1 MFFFKRVLQI
11 KLSVVS
17 LDRHL
22 PFKHYLKEKNMKNKS
37 KLRKHKEINKRR
49 KQRKTEFKKKKEL
62 VRGKITLTA
71 SGLGFVTPQGVVE
84 ADEKVQD
91 IFIPPQF
98 TNSAM
103 DGDLVEVE
111 ILPERDKYPVSA
123 DRGPAGRVQNIIDR
137 ARDTVVGEIIS
148 GHKIRALNKRIS
160 EEIKISGSLNGAK
173 RGEWVEVKLL
183 HDEYARANVSHKG
196 TIVERISQAGSIK
209 GDLDAICKEFDLP
222 PAYTEEENNEVT
234 QLKPREIKR
243 VDLRD
248 RITTTIDPFDAKDF
262 DDAISVSPTK
272 NEAEL
277 ELGVH
282 IADVAAWIAP
292 GSKWDKAAY
301 ERSFT
306 SYLPGRTL
314 PMLPKSLT
322 AAISLTA
329 DGDSMAHT
337 ILFTVNK
344 YSGRIVSAKRCH
356 SIIKV
361 DKRLNYD
368 EVEEYIENDVRGDD
382 WSDDLCATLDVLI
395 KLYRNMRKNRQKHE
409 DFLEMAIPETRVLCN
424 EDEDKV
430 IGIVHKEQREAD
442 QLIEEFMLAAN
453 SQVAVEMEQ
462 RSIPGLYRVHPEPDP
477 EKLAEFSE
485 IAMET
490 FGVYPGDLSN
500 RTVCNQFLKNL
511 PDDPRKPAIL
521 GAFLR
526 SMARAVYEAKPDLH
540 FGLGKTRY
548 SHFTSPIRRYTD
560 LMVHQQLWAK
570 EAGGEMRSTQTAVK
584 IAEHCTDKEANC
596 DEAYFTANDRLK
608 LRYLEQEMA
617 SGTENLHEGIV
628 SKIIASGMLVDIEDL
643 GIYGFVPMEKL
654 GGNFRKAGNQ
664 LVDRE
669 ANKSFQCGDFIMLAL
684 SHIDLDRGSAVFKA
698 VGEE

>member
-1 MFFFKRVLQI
+1 
-11 KLSVVS
+11 
-17 LDRHL
+17 
-22 PFKHYLKEKNMKNKS
+22 MKNKS
-37 KLRKHKEINKRR
+37 KLRKHREINKKR
-49 KQRKTEFKKKKEL
+49 KHRNVEFRKKKTEFQKRKEL
-62 VRGKITLTA
+62 IRGTITLT
-71 SGLGFVTPQGVVE
+71 SGGLGFVTPQGVVE

-98 TNSAM
+98 INSAM
-103 DGDLVEVE
+103 DGDVVEVE
-111 ILPERDKYPVSA
+111 LLPERDIIPTSS
-123 DRGPAGRVQNIIDR
+123 DRGPAGRVRNIIDR
-137 ARDTVVGEIIS
+137 ARDTVVGELLS
-148 GHKIRALNKRIS
+148 GHKVRALNRRIG
-160 EEIKISGSLNGAK
+160 EEIKVSGSLNGAK

-183 HDEYARANVSHKG
+183 HNEYASPNAEHKG
-196 TIVERISQAGSIK
+196 TIIDRISEAGSIK
-209 GDLDAICKEFDLP
+209 GDLDAICREFELP
-222 PAYTEEENNEVT
+222 PAYTEEDNNEVS

-248 RITTTIDPFDAKDF
+248 RITATIDPFDAKDF
-262 DDAISVSPTK
+262 DDAISVATTE

-292 GSKWDKAAY
+292 GSKWDKEAY
-301 ERSFT
+301 KRSFT

-314 PMLPKSLT
+314 PMLPKKLT

-368 EVEEYIENDVRGDD
+368 EVQEYIEDGTRGDD
-382 WSDDLCATLDVLI
+382 WSDDLCATLDTLL
-395 KLYRNMRKNRQKHE
+395 KLFRNMRKNRQKHE

-424 EDEDKV
+424 EDEDKI

-462 RSIPGLYRVHPEPDP
+462 KSIPGLYRVHPEPDP

-490 FGVYPGDLSN
+490 FGIYPGDLSN
-500 RTVCNQFLKNL
+500 RSVCNQFLKNL

-521 GAFLR
+521 SAFLR
-526 SMARAVYEAKPDLH
+526 SMARAMYEAKPDLH

-548 SHFTSPIRRYTD
+548 SHFTSPIRRYSD

-570 EAGGEMRSTQTAVK
+570 EVGGEMRSAQTAEKV
-584 IAEHCTDKEANC
+584 AEHCTDKEMNC

-608 LRYLEQEMA
+608 LRYLEQELA
-617 SGTENLHEGIV
+617 GGKENLHEGIV
-628 SKIIASGMLVDIEDL
+628 SKIISSGMLVDIEDL

-654 GGNFRKAGNQ
+654 GGNFRKSGNQ
-664 LVDRE
+664 LVDRT

>member
-1 MFFFKRVLQI
+1 
-11 KLSVVS
+11 
-17 LDRHL
+17 
-22 PFKHYLKEKNMKNKS
+22 MKNKK
-37 KLRKHKEINKRR
+37 KLYKHKKINQNRKKR
-49 KQRKTEFKKKKEL
+49 KVEFKKKKEL
-62 VRGKITLTA
+62 IRGKISLTA
-71 SGLGFVTPQGVVE
+71 SGLGFVTPLD
-84 ADEKVQD
+84 ADPDAEKAQD

-98 TNSAM
+98 INSAM
-103 DGDLVEVE
+103 NDDIVEVE
-111 ILPERDKYPVSA
+111 ILPDRDKFPTSA

-137 ARDTVVGEIIS
+137 ARDTVVGEIIA
-148 GHKIRALNKRIS
+148 GHKVRALNKRIS
-160 EEIKISGSLNGAK
+160 EEIQISGSLNGAK

-183 HDEYARANVSHKG
+183 HNECAKANVLHKG
-196 TIVERISQAGSIK
+196 TILERVGHAGSVK
-209 GDLDAICKEFDLP
+209 GDLDAICKEFDLSP
-222 PAYTEEENNEVT
+222 PYTEEENNEAG
-234 QLKPREIKR
+234 QLQPRSIKR

-248 RITTTIDPFDAKDF
+248 RTTATIDPFDAKDF
-262 DDAISVSPTK
+262 DDAISITQTD

-282 IADVAAWIAP
+282 IADVATWIAP

-329 DGDSMAHT
+329 DSDSMAHT
-337 ILFTVNK
+337 VLFTVNK
-344 YSGRIVSAKRCH
+344 HSGRILSAKRCH

-368 EVEEYIENDVRGDD
+368 EVQEYIENDTRGDD
-382 WSDDLCATLDVLI
+382 WDDALCTTLDTLI
-395 KLYRNMRKNRQKHE
+395 KLYRNMRRNRQKHE

-424 EDEDKV
+424 ENEDKV
-430 IGIVHKEQREAD
+430 SGIVHKEQREAD

-453 SQVAVEMEQ
+453 TQVAIEMAQ
-462 RSIPGLYRVHPEPDP
+462 KSIPGLYRVHPEPNPD
-477 EKLAEFSE
+477 KLAEFSE
-485 IAMET
+485 IALET
-490 FGVYPGDLSN
+490 FGIYPGDLSN
-500 RTVCNQFLKNL
+500 RTVCNQFLKSL

-526 SMARAVYEAKPDLH
+526 SMARAMYEAKPDLH

-570 EAGGEMRSTQTAVK
+570 EASGEMRSTQTAAK
-584 IAEHCTDKEANC
+584 IAEHCNDKEANC

-617 SGTENLHEGIV
+617 SGQENLHEGIV
-628 SKIIASGMLVDIEDL
+628 SKIIAPGMLVDIQDL
-643 GIYGFVPMEKL
+643 GIYGFVPLERL
-654 GGNFRKAGNQ
+654 GGNFRRAGNQ
-664 LVDRE
+664 LVDRA
-669 ANKSFQCGDFIMLAL
+669 ANKSFQCGDYIMLAL

-698 VGEE
+698 AYNDEE

>member
-1 MFFFKRVLQI
+1 
-11 KLSVVS
+11 
-17 LDRHL
+17 
-22 PFKHYLKEKNMKNKS
+22 MKNKS
-37 KLRKHKEINKRR
+37 KLRKQRETNKSR
-49 KQRKTEFKKKKEL
+49 KQRNTAFKKKKVL
-62 VRGKITLTA
+62 VRGKISLTSA
-71 SGLGFVTPQGVVE
+71 GLGFVTPEGVVE
-84 ADEKVQD
+84 SDEKVQD

-98 TNSAM
+98 VNSAM

-111 ILPERDKYPVSA
+111 ILPERAGFPVNA
-123 DRGPAGRVQNIIDR
+123 DHGPAGRVQNIIQR
-137 ARDTVVGEIIS
+137 SRETVVGEIIS

-160 EEIKISGSLNGAK
+160 EEINISGSLNGAK

-183 HDEYARANVSHKG
+183 HDNYARSDVVHKG
-196 TIVERISQAGSIK
+196 TIVNRISKAGSVK

-222 PAYTEEENNEVT
+222 PAYTEEENNEAG

-248 RITTTIDPFDAKDF
+248 RITATIDPFDAKDF
-262 DDAISVSPTK
+262 DDAISVAATD

-282 IADVAAWIAP
+282 IADVATWIAP

-329 DGDSMAHT
+329 DGDSQAHT

-344 YSGRIVSAKRCH
+344 HSGRIVSAKRCH

-368 EVEEYIENDVRGDD
+368 EVQEYIENDIRGEGWD
-382 WSDDLCATLDVLI
+382 DDLCVTLDTLI
-395 KLYRNMRKNRQKHE
+395 KLYRNMRKNRQKNE
-409 DFLEMAIPETRVLCN
+409 NFLEMAIPETRVLCN

-430 IGIVHKEQREAD
+430 SGIVHKEQREAD

-453 SQVAVEMEQ
+453 TQVAIEMEQ
-462 RSIPGLYRVHPEPDP
+462 RSIPGLYRIHPEPNP

-490 FGVYPGDLSN
+490 FGIYPGDLSN

-511 PDDPRKPAIL
+511 PDDPRRPAIL
-521 GAFLR
+521 SAFLR
-526 SMARAVYEAKPDLH
+526 SMARAMYEAKPDLH
-540 FGLGKTRY
+540 FGLGKNRY

-570 EAGGEMRSTQTAVK
+570 EAGGEMRSGQTAAK
-584 IAEHCTDKEANC
+584 IAEHCTEKEANC

-617 SGTENLHEGIV
+617 SGLENLHEGIV
-628 SKIIASGMLVDIEDL
+628 SKIIASGMLVDVQDL
-643 GIYGFVPMEKL
+643 GIYGFVPTEKL
-654 GGNFRKAGNQ
+654 GGNFRKVGNK
-664 LVDRE
+664 LVDHA
-669 ANKSFQCGDFIMLAL
+669 ANKSFQCGDYIMLAL

-698 VGEE
+698 ADNEE

>member
-1 MFFFKRVLQI
+1 
-11 KLSVVS
+11 
-17 LDRHL
+17 
-22 PFKHYLKEKNMKNKS
+22 MKNKS
-37 KLRKHKEINKRR
+37 KLRKHKDIKKKREHR
-49 KQRKTEFKKKKEL
+49 KAGFKKKKIL
-62 VRGKITLTA
+62 IRGKITLTA
-71 SGLGFVTPQGVVE
+71 SGLGFVTPLDVVE
-84 ADEKVQD
+84 SEEKVQD

-98 TNSAM
+98 INSAM
-103 DGDLVEVE
+103 NDDVVEVE
-111 ILPERDKYPVSA
+111 ILPERDRFPTSA

-137 ARDTVVGEIIS
+137 ARDTVVGEIIA
-148 GHKIRALNKRIS
+148 GHKVRALNKRIS
-160 EEIKISGSLNGAK
+160 EEIQISGSLNGAK

-183 HDEYARANVSHKG
+183 HNKYAQANVLHKG
-196 TIVERISQAGSIK
+196 TIVDRVGHAGSVK
-209 GDLDAICKEFDLP
+209 GDLDAICKEFELP
-222 PAYTEEENNEVT
+222 PPYTEEENNEAGKL
-234 QLKPREIKR
+234 QPRNIKR

-248 RITTTIDPFDAKDF
+248 RVTATIDPFDAKDF
-262 DDAISVSPTK
+262 DDAISISPTD

-282 IADVAAWIAP
+282 IADVATWIAP

-329 DGDSMAHT
+329 DSDSMAHT
-337 ILFTVNK
+337 ILFTVNRH
-344 YSGRIVSAKRCH
+344 SGRIISAKRCH

-368 EVEEYIENDVRGDD
+368 EVQEYIDDNTRGKD
-382 WSDDLCATLDVLI
+382 WDDDLCATLDTLI
-395 KLYRNMRKNRQKHE
+395 KLYRNMRRNRQKHE

-430 IGIVHKEQREAD
+430 SGIVHKEQREAD

-453 SQVAVEMEQ
+453 SQVAIEMAQ
-462 RSIPGLYRVHPEPDP
+462 RSIPGLYRVHPEPNP

-485 IAMET
+485 IAFET
-490 FGVYPGDLSN
+490 FGLHPGDLSN
-500 RTVCNQFLKNL
+500 RTVCNQFLKSL
-511 PDDPRKPAIL
+511 PDDPRRPAIL

-526 SMARAVYEAKPDLH
+526 SMARALYEAKPDLH

-560 LMVHQQLWAK
+560 LMVHQQLWAN
-570 EAGGEMRSTQTAVK
+570 EASGEMRSTQTAVK
-584 IAEHCTDKEANC
+584 IAEHCNGKEENC

-617 SGTENLHEGIV
+617 NGQENLHEGIV
-628 SKIIASGMLVDIEDL
+628 SKIIAPGMLVDIQDL
-643 GIYGFVPMEKL
+643 GIYGFVPLEKL
-654 GGNFRKAGNQ
+654 GGNFRRAGNQ

-669 ANKSFQCGDFIMLAL
+669 ANKSFQCGDYIMLAL
-684 SHIDLDRGSAVFKA
+684 SHIDLDRGSAVFKSPDSK
-698 VGEE
+698 E

>member
-1 MFFFKRVLQI
+1 
-11 KLSVVS
+11 
-17 LDRHL
+17 
-22 PFKHYLKEKNMKNKS
+22 MKNKS
-37 KLRKHKEINKRR
+37 KLRKQKEINKNR
-49 KQRKTEFKKKKEL
+49 KDRKDRKEHKVAFKKKKEL
-62 VRGKITLTA
+62 IRGKITLTA
-71 SGLGFVTPQGVVE
+71 SGLGFVTPLAAAE
-84 ADEKVQD
+84 SEEKVQD

-98 TNSAM
+98 INSAM
-103 DGDLVEVE
+103 NDDIVEVE
-111 ILPERDKYPVSA
+111 ILPERDRFPTSA

-137 ARDTVVGEIIS
+137 ARNTVVGEIIA
-148 GHKIRALNKRIS
+148 GHKIRALNKRIT
-160 EEIKISGSLNGAK
+160 EDIKISGSLNGAK

-183 HDEYARANVSHKG
+183 HDEFARANVQHKG
-196 TIVERISQAGSIK
+196 NIIERISKAGSVK

-222 PAYTEEENNEVT
+222 PAYTEEENNEAG
-234 QLKPREIKR
+234 QLQPREIKR

-248 RITTTIDPFDAKDF
+248 RITATIDPFDAKDF
-262 DDAISVSPTK
+262 DDAISITQTE

-282 IADVAAWIAP
+282 IADVATWIVP

-329 DGDSMAHT
+329 DSDSMAHT

-344 YSGRIVSAKRCH
+344 HSGRIISAKRCH

-368 EVEEYIENDVRGDD
+368 EVQEYIDKDIRGEGWDD
-382 WSDDLCATLDVLI
+382 KLCATLDTLI
-395 KLYRNMRKNRQKHE
+395 KLYRNMRRNRQKHE

-430 IGIVHKEQREAD
+430 SGIVHKEQREAD

-453 SQVAVEMEQ
+453 TQVAIEMAQ

-490 FGVYPGDLSN
+490 FGIYPGDLSN
-500 RTVCNQFLKNL
+500 RTVCNQFLKSL

-526 SMARAVYEAKPDLH
+526 SMARAMYEAKPDLH

-570 EAGGEMRSTQTAVK
+570 EVGGEMRSTHAADR

-617 SGTENLHEGIV
+617 SGLENLHEGIV
-628 SKIIASGMLVDIEDL
+628 SKIIAPGMLVDIQDL
-643 GIYGFVPMEKL
+643 GIYGFVPLEKL
-654 GGNFRKAGNQ
+654 GGNFRRVGNQ

-669 ANKSFQCGDFIMLAL
+669 ANKSFQCGDYIMLAL
-684 SHIDLDRGSAVFKA
+684 SHIDLDRGSAVFKTLEQS
-698 VGEE
+698 G

>member
-1 MFFFKRVLQI
+1 
-11 KLSVVS
+11 
-17 LDRHL
+17 
-22 PFKHYLKEKNMKNKS
+22 MKNKN
-37 KLRKHKEINKRR
+37 KLRKHKDINKNR
-49 KQRKTEFKKKKEL
+49 KKRKVEFKKKKEL
-62 VRGKITLTA
+62 IRGKITLTA
-71 SGLGFVTPQGVVE
+71 SGLGFVTPLDANPE
-84 ADEKVQD
+84 AEEKVQD

-98 TNSAM
+98 VNSAM
-103 DGDLVEVE
+103 NDDIVDVE
-111 ILPERDKYPVSA
+111 ILPDRDRFPTSA
-123 DRGPAGRVQNIIDR
+123 DRGPAGRVQNVIDR
-137 ARDTVVGEIIS
+137 ARDTVVGEIIA
-148 GHKIRALNKRIS
+148 GHKVRALNKRIS
-160 EEIKISGSLNGAK
+160 EEIQISGSLNGAK

-183 HDEYARANVSHKG
+183 HNENARANVLHKG
-196 TIVERISQAGSIK
+196 TVVERVGNAGSVK
-209 GDLDAICKEFDLP
+209 GDLDAICKEFDLSP
-222 PAYTEEENNEVT
+222 PYTEEQNKEAG
-234 QLKPREIKR
+234 QLQPRSIKR

-248 RITTTIDPFDAKDF
+248 RTTATIDPFDAKDF
-262 DDAISVSPTK
+262 DDAISITSTD

-282 IADVAAWIAP
+282 IADVATWIAP

-329 DGDSMAHT
+329 DSDSMAHT
-337 ILFTVNK
+337 VLFTVNK
-344 YSGRIVSAKRCH
+344 HSGRIISAKRCH
-356 SIIKV
+356 SIINV

-368 EVEEYIENDVRGDD
+368 EVQEYIDKDTRGDGWD
-382 WSDDLCATLDVLI
+382 DDLCATLDTLI
-395 KLYRNMRKNRQKHE
+395 KLYRNMRRNRQKHE

-424 EDEDKV
+424 ENEDKV
-430 IGIVHKEQREAD
+430 TGIVHKEQREAD

-453 SQVAVEMEQ
+453 TQVAIEMAQ
-462 RSIPGLYRVHPEPDP
+462 RSIPGLYRIHPEPNP
-477 EKLAEFSE
+477 EKLAEFSD

-490 FGVYPGDLSN
+490 FGICPGDLSN

-511 PDDPRKPAIL
+511 PDDPRRPAIL

-526 SMARAVYEAKPDLH
+526 SMARAIYEAKPDLH
-540 FGLGKTRY
+540 FGLGKNRY

-570 EAGGEMRSTQTAVK
+570 EVSGEMRSTQTAVK
-584 IAEHCTDKEANC
+584 IAEHCNDKEANC

-617 SGTENLHEGIV
+617 SGQENLHEGIV
-628 SKIIASGMLVDIEDL
+628 SKIIAPGMLVDIQDL
-643 GIYGFVPMEKL
+643 GIYGFVPLENL
-654 GGNFRKAGNQ
+654 GGNFRRVGNQ
-664 LVDRE
+664 LVDRA
-669 ANKSFQCGDFIMLAL
+669 ANKSFQCGDYIMLAL

-698 VGEE
+698 AYGEE

>member
-1 MFFFKRVLQI
+1 
-11 KLSVVS
+11 
-17 LDRHL
+17 
-22 PFKHYLKEKNMKNKS
+22 MKNKS
-37 KLRKHKEINKRR
+37 KLRRHKEINEKRKHR
-49 KQRKTEFKKKKEL
+49 KAAFKKKKML
-62 VRGKITLTA
+62 VRGKITVTA
-71 SGLGFVTPQGVVE
+71 GGLGFVAPLEVDATPE
-84 ADEKVQD
+84 EKVQD

-98 TNSAM
+98 LNSAM
-103 DGDLVEVE
+103 DGDVVEVE
-111 ILPERDKYPVSA
+111 ILPDRDKFPTSA

-137 ARDTVVGEIIS
+137 ARDTVVGEVIA

-183 HDEYARANVSHKG
+183 HDEYARANVLHKG
-196 TIVERISQAGSIK
+196 TIVNRVGSAGSVK
-209 GDLDAICKEFDLP
+209 GDLDAICKEFDLSP
-222 PAYTEEENNEVT
+222 PYTQEENDEAA
-234 QLKPREIKR
+234 QLQPREIKR

-248 RITTTIDPFDAKDF
+248 RVTATIDPFDAKDF
-262 DDAISVSPTK
+262 DDAISIAPTE

-282 IADVAAWIAP
+282 IADVATWIAP

-314 PMLPKSLT
+314 PMLPKTLT
-322 AAISLTA
+322 ASISLTA
-329 DGDSMAHT
+329 DSDSMAHT

-344 YSGRIVSAKRCH
+344 HSGRIVSAKRCH

-368 EVEEYIENDVRGDD
+368 EVQEYIENDIKGDD
-382 WSDDLCATLDVLI
+382 WDNDLCQTLDTLI
-395 KLYRNMRKNRQKHE
+395 KLYRNMRRNRQKHE
-409 DFLEMAIPETRVLCN
+409 DFLEMEIPETRVLCN

-442 QLIEEFMLAAN
+442 KLIEEFMLAAN
-453 SQVAVEMEQ
+453 TQVAIEMAQ
-462 RSIPGLYRVHPEPDP
+462 KSIPGLYRVHPEPNP

-490 FGVYPGDLSN
+490 FGIYPGDLSN
-500 RTVCNQFLKNL
+500 RTVCNQFLKSL

-526 SMARAVYEAKPDLH
+526 SMARAMYEAKPDLH
-540 FGLGKTRY
+540 FGLGKNRY

-560 LMVHQQLWAK
+560 LMVHQQLW
-570 EAGGEMRSTQTAVK
+570 ENEISGGKLRSTQTASK

-617 SGTENLHEGIV
+617 SGQENLHEGIV
-628 SKIIASGMLVDIEDL
+628 SKIIAPGMLVDIQDL
-643 GIYGFVPMEKL
+643 GIYGFVPLEKL
-654 GGNFRKAGNQ
+654 GGNFRRVGNQ
-664 LVDRE
+664 LVDR
-669 ANKSFQCGDFIMLAL
+669 AGGKSFQCGDYIMLAL
-684 SHIDLDRGSAVFKA
+684 SHIDLDRGSAVFKTPDN
-698 VGEE
+698 EL

>member
-1 MFFFKRVLQI
+1 
-11 KLSVVS
+11 
-17 LDRHL
+17 
-22 PFKHYLKEKNMKNKS
+22 MKNKS
-37 KLRKHKEINKRR
+37 KLRKHREINRNR
-49 KQRKTEFKKKKEL
+49 KLRKHQKATFKKKKVL
-62 VRGKITLTA
+62 VRGRITVT
-71 SGLGFVTPQGVVE
+71 SGGLGFVTPLEPNVE
-84 ADEKVQD
+84 AGEKVQD

-98 TNSAM
+98 LNSAM
-103 DGDLVEVE
+103 DGDVVDVE
-111 ILPERDKYPVSA
+111 ILPERDEFPIDES
-123 DRGPAGRVQNIIDR
+123 RGPAGRVQNIIDR
-137 ARDTVVGEIIS
+137 ARDTVVGELIA
-148 GHKIRALNKRIS
+148 GHKIRALNKRIT
-160 EEIKISGSLNGAK
+160 EDIKVSGSLNGAK

-183 HDEYARANVSHKG
+183 HDEYARANTPHRG
-196 TIVERISQAGSIK
+196 AIVERISNAGSIK
-209 GDLDAICKEFDLP
+209 GDLDAVCKEFDLSP
-222 PAYTEEENNEVT
+222 PYTEEEDIEAGNLT
-234 QLKPREIKR
+234 PREIKR

-248 RITTTIDPFDAKDF
+248 RMTATIDPFDAKDF
-262 DDAISVSPTK
+262 DDAVSVASTE
-272 NEAEL
+272 NEAEI
-277 ELGVH
+277 EIGVH

-329 DGDSMAHT
+329 DSDSMAHT
-337 ILFTVNK
+337 VLFTVNK
-344 YSGRIVSAKRCH
+344 LSGRIVNAKRFH

-368 EVEEYIENDVRGDD
+368 EVQEYIEDGTCGED
-382 WSDDLCATLDVLI
+382 WSKELCETLDTLI
-395 KLYRNMRKNRQKHE
+395 KVFRNMRRNRQKHE
-409 DFLEMAIPETRVLCN
+409 DFLAMEIPETRVLC
-424 EDEDKV
+424 DEDADK
-430 IGIVHKEQREAD
+430 INGIVRKEQREAD

-453 SQVAVEMEQ
+453 TQVAIEMTQ
-462 RSIPGLYRVHPEPDP
+462 RSLPGIYRVHPEPDP

-521 GAFLR
+521 SAFLR
-526 SMARAVYEAKPDLH
+526 SMARAVYQEKPDLH

-560 LMVHQQLWAK
+560 LMVHQQLWEDEISSGK
-570 EAGGEMRSTQTAVK
+570 LRSLKTVGQ
-584 IAEHCTDKEANC
+584 IAEHCTHKEENN

-617 SGTENLHEGIV
+617 AGHENLHEGIV
-628 SKIIASGMLVDIEDL
+628 SKIIGAGMLVDIQDL
-643 GIYGFVPMEKL
+643 GIYGFVPLENL
-654 GGNFRKAGNQ
+654 GGRFRRRGNQ
-664 LVDRE
+664 LVDR
-669 ANKSFQCGDFIMLAL
+669 AGGKSFQCGDYIMLAL
-684 SHIDLDRGSAVFKA
+684 SHIDLARGSAVFKTP
-698 VGEE
+698 ES

>member
-1 MFFFKRVLQI
+1 M
-11 KLSVVS
+11 
-17 LDRHL
+17 
-22 PFKHYLKEKNMKNKS
+22 N
-37 KLRKHKEINKRR
+37 
-49 KQRKTEFKKKKEL
+49 
-62 VRGKITLTA
+62 G
-71 SGLGFVTPQGVVE
+71 
-84 ADEKVQD
+84 D
-91 IFIPPQF
+91 IV
-98 TNSAM
+98 
-103 DGDLVEVE
+103 DVE
-111 ILPERDKYPVSA
+111 ILPERDEFPVDDS
-123 DRGPAGRVQNIIDR
+123 RGPAGRVQNIIDR
-137 ARDTVVGEIIS
+137 ARDTVVGELIA
-148 GHKIRALNKRIS
+148 GHKIRALNKRIT
-160 EEIKISGSLNGAK
+160 EDIKVSGSLNGAK

-183 HDEYARANVSHKG
+183 HDEYARANTPHRG
-196 TIVERISQAGSIK
+196 TIVERISNAGSIK
-209 GDLDAICKEFDLP
+209 GDLDAVCKEFDLSP
-222 PAYTEEENNEVT
+222 PYTAEEDAEAGNIT
-234 QLKPREIKR
+234 PREIKR

-248 RITTTIDPFDAKDF
+248 RMTATIDPFDAKDF
-262 DDAISVSPTK
+262 DDAVSVAPTE

-277 ELGVH
+277 EIGVH

-337 ILFTVNK
+337 VLFTVNK
-344 YSGRIVSAKRCH
+344 LSGRIVGAKRFH

-368 EVEEYIENDVRGDD
+368 EVQEYIDDGTRGED
-382 WSDDLCATLDVLI
+382 WSDELCETLDTLV
-395 KLYRNMRKNRQKHE
+395 KVYRNMRRNRQKHE
-409 DFLEMAIPETRVLCN
+409 DFLAMAIPETRVLC
-424 EDEDKV
+424 DENADTV
-430 IGIVHKEQREAD
+430 SGIVHKEQREAD

-453 SQVAVEMEQ
+453 TQVAIEMAQ
-462 RSIPGLYRVHPEPDP
+462 RSVPGIYRVHPEPDP

-511 PDDPRKPAIL
+511 PDDPRRPAIL
-521 GAFLR
+521 SAFLR
-526 SMARAVYEAKPDLH
+526 SMARAVYQEKPDLH

-560 LMVHQQLWAK
+560 LMVHQQLWEDELSSGK
-570 EAGGEMRSTQTAVK
+570 LRSLKTVAQ
-584 IAEHCTDKEANC
+584 IAEHCTHKEENN

-617 SGTENLHEGIV
+617 AGHENLHEGVV
-628 SKIIASGMLVDIEDL
+628 SKIIGAGMLVDIQDL
-643 GIYGFVPMEKL
+643 GIYGFVPIENL
-654 GGNFRKAGNQ
+654 GGRFRRSGNQ
-664 LVDRE
+664 LIDR
-669 ANKSFQCGDFIMLAL
+669 AGDKSFQCGDYIMLAL
-684 SHIDLDRGSAVFKA
+684 SHIDLARGSAVFKTP
-698 VGEE
+698 EN